1 MTQPSPRTPPVDLA
15 VFIGLV
21 LKQRPLLRHVVDARI
36 LIGAALSA
44 KQSKN

>member
-1 MTQPSPRTPPVDLA
+1 MTQPTPRTPAPDLA

-21 LKQRPLLRHVVDARI
+21 LKQRQGRAVVDARI

-44 KQSKN
+44 KQSRN

>member
-21 LKQRPLLRHVVDARI
+21 LKQRPRLRHVVDARI
-36 LIGAALSA
+36 ILAARA
-44 KQSKN
+44 AVTNN